1 MGNHLSALALPTSA
15 SAAEVDATALRLI
28 ANLSQEFK
36 SIRANEQA
44 EIAAASIRRAYEEY
58 SHSADNNLVAE
69 KTLFHSRLRLGQ
81 LCLAAGMIT
90 LEQLEEAVKEQ
101 LRSDRQLGEI
111 FLEKQFISQEE
122 LDGLLIGQDLIAPEE
137 EVSDLLALQLMAIGL
152 VSEDLMMIALLEQ
165 RFAFSSVGEVLIR
178 RKWIEPEIIQ
188 ALTAK

>member
-28 ANLSQEFK
+28 AKLSQEFK
-36 SIRANEQA
+36 STRANQQA
-44 EIAAASIRRAYEEY
+44 AIAATAIRRAYEEY
-58 SHSADNNLVAE
+58 SHFADKTLSSE
-69 KTLFHSRLRLGQ
+69 KTSFHSRLRLGQ
-81 LCLAAGMIT
+81 FCLAAGMIT

-111 FLEKQFISQEE
+111 FLDKQFISQEE

-165 RFAFSSVGEVLIR
+165 RFAFSSVGDVLIR
-178 RKWIEPEIIQ
+178 RGWIEPEIIQ
-188 ALTAK
+188 ALTAN